1 MILAT
6 FSVKNVSF
14 YIYKIVLFH
23 CEIFKTRFEESSDEN
38 LMSMFHEAY
47 NDHYFLLDKTV
58 NASQCE
64 LITEDGKLRQGV
76 NILPQNGMNRKWR
89 KKFVNLNSW
98 RNLNCQISHF
108 IYYLLVKTPI
118 FLSKF

>member
-76 NILPQNGMNRKWR
+76 NILPQNGMNRK
-89 KKFVNLNSW
+89 
-98 RNLNCQISHF
+98 
-108 IYYLLVKTPI
+108 
-118 FLSKF
+118 